1 MDRDFISCS
10 IFNILLAVRD
20 ALDVNKRWGPFLVKE
35 ALFIAFNRFIILHI
49 GGKRS
54 TIKFQFY
61 SSEFVVIRKIFLCFL
76 FFDKLLRFYRQ
87 CLGRERK
94 GSVLH
99 YRSKFSDSD
108 WFAISIIQ
116 FSIYR

>member
-10 IFNILLAVRD
+10 IFNILLVVRD

-54 TIKFQFY
+54 TIK
-61 SSEFVVIRKIFLCFL
+61 L
-76 FFDKLLRFYRQ
+76 
-87 CLGRERK
+87 
-94 GSVLH
+94 
-99 YRSKFSDSD
+99 
-108 WFAISIIQ
+108 
-116 FSIYR
+116 